1 MIIPVGPCFHF
12 LYSSTG
18 STSLKKDKELQSKTV
33 KVQINICS
41 YILPLY
47 DSLSNTNQY
56 RKGFAAAYLLFT
68 QRGILILQRETKAKY
83 YNSVILWVFFHPLKQ
98 ELRTYRV
105 LSDTQTVHFPV
116 FIYSRKMLH
125 YTARSGHH
133 LSSTLTEIPFQS
145 MYLHQK
151 LQIPKPT

>member
-41 YILPLY
+41 YILSLY
-47 DSLSNTNQY
+47 DSLSSTNQY

-68 QRGILILQRETKAKY
+68 QQRILILQRETKAKY
-83 YNSVILWVFFHPLKQ
+83 YNSVVLRSPLPPSPDKGL
-98 ELRTYRV
+98 ELKRV
-105 LSDTQTVHFPV
+105 LSDIQTIHFPV
-116 FIYSRKMLH
+116 FFYGRKMLR
-125 YTARSGHH
+125 YTARNGHH
-133 LSSTLTEIPFQS
+133 LSPTLAEVPCQS
-145 MYLHQK
+145 IFLH
-151 LQIPKPT
+151 